1 MVFRFLR
8 TLFLSFYFFPR
19 LLISWRFQ
27 TFLSFCPSRTFLAF
41 CLFRTPLTFYLS
53 QTYLAF
59 CLFRTSLSFCL
70 SQPFLAFF
78 PSRTFLAFCL
88 FQTFLSF
95 YCFPPLLSFARKRLA
110 SFSLSHRYSGLG
122 RNVSFQTLYPVSSRF
137 LPAPQAADPGKVSFS
152 RPTDRFRQK
161 SLFPAPVLTSPVLW
175 FFHSY
180 NIPLFYLTGV
190 SLFLFIFIHMI
201 RSHHTST
208 VYGILSINPGYFLP
222 ALPCFPAFYPETKF
236 AHSLILCLF
245 SKYMLYN

>member
-1 MVFRFLR
+1 MAFRFLR

-41 CLFRTPLTFYLS
+41 FLFRTPLTFCLS

-59 CLFRTSLSFCL
+59 FLFRTSLSFCLSQPFLAFCLFRTFLAFCL

-110 SFSLSHRYSGLG
+110 SFSLSHRYSGPG
-122 RNVSFQTLYPVSSRF
+122 RNVSFQTLYPVSSWF

-152 RPTDRFRQK
+152 RPPDRFRQK
-161 SLFPAPVLTSPVLW
+161 SFFPAPVLPSPVLW

-180 NIPLFYLTGV
+180 NIPLFYLPGV
-190 SLFLFIFIHMI
+190 SFFHLFL
-201 RSHHTST
+201 
-208 VYGILSINPGYFLP
+208 SI
-222 ALPCFPAFYPETKF
+222 
-236 AHSLILCLF
+236 
-245 SKYMLYN
+245 